1 MWGEF
6 MGLGPVF
13 AYEWLVSSR
22 RWQGYA
28 VRSLFL
34 LVLLV
39 ALIFVENRRAG
50 RTLGPTLGSQAELA
64 ETIYLTIAGTQ
75 LALLLLVAPA
85 ATAGA
90 LCVDRARGTLTYL
103 LMTDLRDS
111 EIVLGKLAARLLP
124 VLGLVCCT
132 LPLTS
137 LLSLM
142 GGVDPDALIG
152 AFLVAL
158 GVSVLGC
165 GMALAFS
172 LRVTKTHEALLG
184 TYAVWCLWL
193 LSEPILRYISI
204 ATGISMVAPART
216 IDPLFLIFAPYWYPG
231 MVQLSDYLWFLAG
244 ASGVALVLVAAA
256 VLSVRRVCTR
266 DNGKKRTRWGRF
278 PAPVLL
284 ANLVRRLPGP
294 SLDGN
299 PVLWREWHRNRPSR
313 WSVAILGLYLSLAT
327 FFTIFG
333 IVTKSPILCFIVNGF
348 QVSIGLLIP
357 CIVSATSLA
366 EERSRGSLDVLM
378 ATTLST
384 REIVIGKWLGSFRIV
399 PLLAILPS
407 VLIVGAAS
415 NPTNSVVGGLVM
427 CTYVSAIGAALA
439 SLGLALATWCSRL
452 GRALGLSITAY
463 VLVTVGWMFAVM
475 ATMSPEPIGLGVISG
490 SPFYGPIVISR
501 EFCDPRGLRGHSYAG
516 WLAFWIFSY
525 SAAASALLVATLL
538 SFNRCLGRVE
548 TGPDWYPRNR
558 KSARDVAAAEAPA
571 RSPDANPDTAAPI
584 REPSPAKP

>member
-1 MWGEF
+1 

-13 AYEWLVSSR
+13 AYEWIVASR
-22 RWQGYA
+22 RWQGHA
-28 VRSLFL
+28 LRSLFL

-39 ALIFVENRRAG
+39 TLVFVENRRAG

-103 LMTDLRDS
+103 LMTDLRDG

-142 GGVDPDALIG
+142 GGVDPDALLG

-158 GVSVLGC
+158 GVAVLGC

-193 LSEPILRYISI
+193 LSEPILRNISI
-204 ATGISMVAPART
+204 ATGFPMVVPPRT
-216 IDPLFLIFAPYWYPG
+216 IDPVYMVFAPYWHPG
-231 MVQLSDYLWFLAG
+231 MVHLSDYLWFLAG
-244 ASGVALVLVAAA
+244 TSGVAVVLVVVA
-256 VLSVRRVCTR
+256 VLSLRRVCTR
-266 DNGKKRTRWGRF
+266 DNGKKRTRWGRL
-278 PAPVLL
+278 PAPMFL
-284 ANLVRRLPGP
+284 AELVRRLPGP

-313 WSVAILGLYLSLAT
+313 WSVSILGLFLWLAT
-327 FFTIFG
+327 FFTIFA
-333 IVTKSPILCFIVNGF
+333 IVTKSPNLCFSVNAF

-384 REIVIGKWLGSFRIV
+384 REIVIGKWLGSFRVV

-407 VLIVGAAS
+407 ILIVGTATSPAYS
-415 NPTNSVVGGLVM
+415 FVGGLVM
-427 CTYVSAIGAALA
+427 CSYVTAVGAALA

-452 GRALGLSITAY
+452 ERALGLSITAY

-475 ATMSPEPIGLGVISG
+475 ATMSPEPIGYGVISG
-490 SPFYGPIVISR
+490 SPFFGPIVITR
-501 EFCDPRGLRGHSYAG
+501 AFCEPRGLQGKSYVG
-516 WLAFWIFSY
+516 WLVFWIFSY
-525 SAAASALLVATLL
+525 SAVASALLVATLL

-548 TGPDWYPRNR
+548 TGLDRYPRLG
-558 KSARDVAAAEAPA
+558 KSARDVI
-571 RSPDANPDTAAPI
+571 RD
-584 REPSPAKP
+584 REPELLAEG